1 MAQELNLKHVNVSI
15 TTKWAGHWW
24 CMPLITALGRQRQPD
39 LWVRSQ
45 PGLHSE
51 LQDSQGYTREAYL
64 GKRNLSQKKKYQMS
78 ILSLPLSF
86 QGHLKICFI
95 TICVFVCFVFAC
107 MCTCVYLC
115 IMVHWSKRS
124 TFRSRFPPSTM
135 WVLRWNSGVRS
146 VQQVSLS
153 LGSLTGSTGPF
164 IFLRQNIETLSR
176 ERRPSLRVLVW
187 QPWEAAVHV
196 IQLNQ
201 WMVPAQDH
209 SLPHLTGPT

>member
-1 MAQELNLKHVNVSI
+1 MSRALVADAFIKSTWEAKAGRFVSSKPAW
-15 TTKWAGHWW
+15 TSQWAPG
-24 CMPLITALGRQRQPD
+24 
-39 LWVRSQ
+39 Q
-45 PGLHSE
+45 PGLH
-51 LQDSQGYTREAYL
+51 REACL
-64 GKRNLSQKKKYQMS
+64 GKRNLSRKKKKYQMS

-95 TICVFVCFVFAC
+95 TICVCVCFLCAC
-107 MCTCVYLC
+107 MCTCVYAC
-115 IMVHWSKRS
+115 TMVHWSKRT

-153 LGSLTGSTGPF
+153 LGILTGSTGPF

-196 IQLNQ
+196 IQ
-201 WMVPAQDH
+201 AQ
-209 SLPHLTGPT
+209 SVNGPSPGPFSTSPNRSHITAQ

>member
-1 MAQELNLKHVNVSI
+1 MSRALVAHAFNNSTWEAKAARFVSSKPAW
-15 TTKWAGHWW
+15 TSQWAPG
-24 CMPLITALGRQRQPD
+24 
-39 LWVRSQ
+39 Q
-45 PGLHSE
+45 PGLH
-51 LQDSQGYTREAYL
+51 REACL
-64 GKRNLSQKKKYQMS
+64 GKRNLSPKKKNQMS

-95 TICVFVCFVFAC
+95 TISVFVCFLFAC

-115 IMVHWSKRS
+115 IMVHWSKRT

-153 LGSLTGSTGPF
+153 LGILTGSTGPF

-176 ERRPSLRVLVW
+176 ERRLNLRVLVW

-196 IQLNQ
+196 IQ
-201 WMVPAQDH
+201 AQ
-209 SLPHLTGPT
+209 SVNGPSPGPFSTSHNRSHITAQ

>member
-1 MAQELNLKHVNVSI
+1 
-15 TTKWAGHWW
+15 
-24 CMPLITALGRQRQPD
+24 MPLITALGRQGQTD

-51 LQDSQGYTREAYL
+51 LQDSQGYIEKSVLEIETCL
-64 GKRNLSQKKKYQMS
+64 GKKKKKYQMS

-95 TICVFVCFVFAC
+95 TICVCVCFLCAC
-107 MCTCVYLC
+107 KCTCVYAC
-115 IMVHWSKRS
+115 TMVHWSKRT

-164 IFLRQNIETLSR
+164 IFLRQNKDTLSR
-176 ERRPSLRVLVW
+176 ERRLNLRVLVW

-209 SLPHLTGPT
+209 SLPHITGPT

>member
-1 MAQELNLKHVNVSI
+1 MSRALVVHAFNNSTWEAKAARFVSSKP
-15 TTKWAGHWW
+15 TWTSQWAPG
-24 CMPLITALGRQRQPD
+24 
-39 LWVRSQ
+39 Q
-45 PGLHSE
+45 PGLH
-51 LQDSQGYTREAYL
+51 REAYL
-64 GKRNLSQKKKYQMS
+64 GKRNLSRKKKKYQMS

-95 TICVFVCFVFAC
+95 TICVCVCFLCAC
-107 MCTCVYLC
+107 MCTCVYAC
-115 IMVHWSKRS
+115 TMVHWSKRT

-201 WMVPAQDH
+201 WMAQPRTI
-209 SLPHLTGPT
+209 LYLT

>member
-1 MAQELNLKHVNVSI
+1 MSRALVVHAFNNSTWEAEAARFVTSKPAWTSQ
-15 TTKWAGHWW
+15 WAPG
-24 CMPLITALGRQRQPD
+24 
-39 LWVRSQ
+39 Q
-45 PGLHSE
+45 PGLH
-51 LQDSQGYTREAYL
+51 REACL
-64 GKRNLSQKKKYQMS
+64 GKRNLSRKKKKYQMS

-95 TICVFVCFVFAC
+95 TICVFVCFLCAC
-107 MCTCVYLC
+107 MCTCVYAC
-115 IMVHWSKRS
+115 TMVHWSKRT

>member
-1 MAQELNLKHVNVSI
+1 MWMFLLLSI
-15 TTKWAGHWW
+15 IIKWARHWW
-24 CMPLITALGRQRQPD
+24 HMPLITALGRQRQTD
-39 LWVRSQ
+39 FWVQSQ

-51 LQDSQGYTREAYL
+51 LQDSKGYIEKSVLEIETCLE
-64 GKRNLSQKKKYQMS
+64 KKKKKYQMS

-95 TICVFVCFVFAC
+95 TICVCVFVFFVHASAHVC
-107 MCTCVYLC
+107 M
-115 IMVHWSKRS
+115 H
-124 TFRSRFPPSTM
+124 
-135 WVLRWNSGVRS
+135 VLWYIEVRGQLSGVGS
-146 VQQVSLS
+146 LLLPCEFWDGTLGVKFVQQVSLS
-153 LGSLTGSTGPF
+153 LGILTGFTGPF

-209 SLPHLTGPT
+209 SLPHITGPT